1 MKSLNGLQEAKEL
14 LGLNDQRIV
23 PLTMAELPNL
33 KGVATQD
40 LVETIGSGRF
50 QASYINWSRT
60 LQLFRENAAGWMVE
74 AVFSPEGG
82 MLHRAPAGGYL
93 LLRLR
98 HIDGTK
104 TPEVPQAIMDNR
116 NQSIAYDKITARDIT
131 DTHRRGS
138 CLVLAFQTGLAHEL
152 WAKMPLENGYQVA
165 DDQEIQQTK
174 SQSTTRKSAS
184 VDVAVAK
191 ASKKDFVTI
200 AEKMGLV
207 EPAIKSLMAKVD
219 DNFDVGIKTLK
230 EKDKD
235 FVLKLNEQFQA
246 SGY

>member
-1 MKSLNGLQEAKEL
+1 
-14 LGLNDQRIV
+14 
-23 PLTMAELPNL
+23 MADLPNL

-40 LVETIGSGRF
+40 LVETIGNGRF

-60 LQLFRENAAGWMVE
+60 LQLFRENASGWTIE
-74 AVFSPEGG
+74 AVFNPDGTL
-82 MLHRAPAGGYL
+82 LHRAPVGGYL

-98 HIDGTK
+98 HFDGTK

-116 NQSIAYDKITARDIT
+116 NQSIPYDKITARDIT

-165 DDQEIQQTK
+165 DDQEIQQVK
-174 SQSTTRKSAS
+174 SQPTTTTKSAS
-184 VDVAVAK
+184 VIAEVVR
-191 ASKKDFVTI
+191 ASKKDFVAI

-219 DNFDVGIKTLK
+219 NNFDVGIKTLNS
-230 EKDKD
+230 KDKD

>member
-1 MKSLNGLQEAKEL
+1 
-14 LGLNDQRIV
+14 
-23 PLTMAELPNL
+23 MADLPNL

-40 LVETIGSGRF
+40 LVETIGNGRF

-60 LQLFRENAAGWMVE
+60 MQLFRENASGWTVE
-74 AVFSPEGG
+74 AVFNPDGTL
-82 MLHRAPAGGYL
+82 LHRAPVGGYL

-98 HIDGTK
+98 HLDGTK

-165 DDQEIQQTK
+165 DDQEIKQVK
-174 SQSTTRKSAS
+174 SQSTTTKSAS
-184 VDVAVAK
+184 AAAEVAK
-191 ASKKDFVTI
+191 ASRKDFVAI

-207 EPAIKSLMAKVD
+207 EPAIKDLIAKVD
-219 DNFDVGIKTLK
+219 ENFDVGIKTLK
-230 EKDKD
+230 SKDKD
-235 FVLKLNEQFQA
+235 FVLKLNESFQA